1 MKPQQVRPI
10 AICLIEDRGRLFVFE
25 AQDTETGDTFY
36 RPLGGGI
43 EFGER
48 GHECVARE
56 LREEIGA
63 ELERIRYVGTIENL
77 FRCDGER
84 GHEIVLVYRARFSD
98 PDRYRDGPVVVHEE
112 TETLTGRWMPLAGF
126 RSGEARLVPEELL
139 DLLDC

>member
-1 MKPQQVRPI
+1 MKPHRVRPI

-25 AQDTETGDTFY
+25 AQDSETGETFY

-48 GHECVARE
+48 GSECVARE

-63 ELERIRYVGTIENL
+63 QVEGIRYVGTIENL
-77 FRCDGER
+77 LRCGGEQ

-112 TETLTGRWMPLAGF
+112 TETLTGRWMSIAGF
-126 RSGEARLVPEELL
+126 HNGEARLVPEELL